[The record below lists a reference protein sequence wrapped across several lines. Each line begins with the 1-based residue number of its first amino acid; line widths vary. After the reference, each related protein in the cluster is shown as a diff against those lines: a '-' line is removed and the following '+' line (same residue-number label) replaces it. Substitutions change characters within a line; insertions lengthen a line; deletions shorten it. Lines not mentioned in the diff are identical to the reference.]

1 MATIPGLTTAM
12 LVALGEKNVKT
23 VEDVADCATDDL
35 LGWNERKDKETI
47 HHEGILDG
55 FNLSK
60 QEIEDLIL
68 AARVKAG
75 WIDEAD
81 LAPEPEAEEAEFWRR
96 RRGWRNQGRRRR
108 VMSGPSHQTLFRRES
123 RCGRTLL
130 SHSLRRRA
138 RRETPSAAARSR
150 GCACPSRI

>member
-1 MATIPGLTTAM
+1 MPQQIDFDPSIDYYKALGVSDELASIPGLTTAM

-23 VEDVADCATDDL
+23 VEDFADCATDDL

-55 FNLSK
+55 FSLGK

-75 WIDEAD
+75 WISEAV
-81 LAPEPEAEEAEFWRR
+81 LAPEPEAVEAEE
-96 RRGWRNQGRRRR
+96 GEG
-108 VMSGPSHQTLFRRES
+108 ED
-123 RCGRTLL
+123 
-130 SHSLRRRA
+130 
-138 RRETPSAAARSR
+138 ETKDGGAAS
-150 GCACPSRI
+150 

>member
-1 MATIPGLTTAM
+1 VATIPGLTTAM

-47 HHEGILDG
+47 HHEGILDT

-60 QEIEDLIL
+60 QEVEELIL

-81 LAPEPEAEEAEFWRR
+81 LVPEPEQVEAGDGEEQSEAKD
-96 RRGWRNQGRRRR
+96 GG
-108 VMSGPSHQTLFRRES
+108 
-123 RCGRTLL
+123 
-130 SHSLRRRA
+130 
-138 RRETPSAAARSR
+138 AAL
-150 GCACPSRI
+150 

>member
-1 MATIPGLTTAM
+1 
-12 LVALGEKNVKT
+12 

-81 LAPEPEAEEAEFWRR
+81 LAPEPEAEEAD
-96 RRGWRNQGRRRR
+96 
-108 VMSGPSHQTLFRRES
+108 SGE
-123 RCGRTLL
+123 GEEVG
-130 SHSLRRRA
+130 
-138 RRETPSAAARSR
+138 ETKDGGAAS
-150 GCACPSRI
+150 

>member
-1 MATIPGLTTAM
+1 GVADEVATIPGLTTAM

-75 WIDEAD
+75 WISEAD
-81 LAPEPEAEEAEFWRR
+81 IAPEPEAEADAEASEDE
-96 RRGWRNQGRRRR
+96 G
-108 VMSGPSHQTLFRRES
+108 EE
-123 RCGRTLL
+123 L
-130 SHSLRRRA
+130 S
-138 RRETPSAAARSR
+138 ETKDGGAAS
-150 GCACPSRI
+150 

>member
-1 MATIPGLTTAM
+1 VAVIPGLTTAM

-47 HHEGILDG
+47 HHEGILDA

-60 QEIEDLIL
+60 QEVEELIL

-81 LAPEPEAEEAEFWRR
+81 LAPEPKEAEGGDGEEQGEAKD
-96 RRGWRNQGRRRR
+96 GG
-108 VMSGPSHQTLFRRES
+108 
-123 RCGRTLL
+123 
-130 SHSLRRRA
+130 
-138 RRETPSAAARSR
+138 AAL
-150 GCACPSRI
+150 